1 MEIERLNTG
10 SCRPVLQ
17 SPVVLVVSGLAPLV
31 VSLVRFLQRHCFMCP
46 PTNYIYG
53 YRRQANVV

>member
-17 SPVVLVVSGLAPLV
+17 SPFVLVESGLAPLV
-31 VSLVRFLQRHCFMCP
+31 FP
-46 PTNYIYG
+46 
-53 YRRQANVV
+53 